1 MLLNE
6 QNLHKML
13 AYEQKLF
20 QAATRNTESGSKTVE
35 N

>member
-13 AYEQKLF
+13 SDKQKLF
-20 QAATRNTESGSKTVE
+20 QAATRNTEADSKTVE